1 MAPSTQRATP
11 PTPQNQTL
19 NGTSTQIPAGGEAG
33 DVGVNKKKQ
42 KRRQKQA
49 ARLAAEQ
56 PLKAGAQSPKNGH
69 IHSPHIEYDY
79 SDSQPRVPANGVGYG
94 PSDMEDTYDPRD
106 ANDLYYTDEDGRLY
120 GIFIIPILS

>member
-19 NGTSTQIPAGGEAG
+19 NGTSTQHPVGGEAG

-56 PLKAGAQSPKNGH
+56 PLQAGAQPSKNGH
-69 IHSPHIEYDY
+69 IHNPHIGYEYT
-79 SDSQPRVPANGVGYG
+79 DSQPRVPANGAGYG
-94 PSDMEDTYDPRD
+94 TSDMEDTYDPRD

-120 GIFIIPILS
+120 GIFFSPRFS

>member
-11 PTPQNQTL
+11 PAPNQTL
-19 NGTSTQIPAGGEAG
+19 NGTSTPNQAGGEAG

-56 PLKAGAQSPKNGH
+56 PLKVEAQPSKHGH
-69 IHSPHIEYDY
+69 VHNPHIGYEY
-79 SDSQPRVPANGVGYG
+79 SDSQLRVPVNGAGYG

-106 ANDLYYTDEDGRLY
+106 TNDIYYTDEDGRL
-120 GIFIIPILS
+120 